1 MDVTKKYIINKYQNE
16 EVDEV
21 EDLVVCEYPLTIFLN
36 DQEFIT
42 LLCSPKSL
50 KNLSIGFLYSEG
62 IIKSASDIDSINI
75 DEKMGYAYIKIGN
88 VSKFAKQL
96 YGKRVIT
103 TGCGKGSIFY
113 NALDSLKCKQFKN
126 NLDID
131 YKKLLDIMKL
141 FNKKSELFL
150 ETGGV
155 HSVGLIDGDDILYF
169 EEDIGRHNAL
179 DKIIG
184 DCLIDN
190 VNIEDKAIITSGRI
204 TSEIVLKCAKLGIG
218 CIISRSAPTNLA
230 IDTGKKLNIE
240 IIGFARGNK
249 LNVYNKNN

>member
-1 MDVTKKYIINKYQNE
+1 MDVTKKYIIQKYQNE

-62 IIKSASDIDSINI
+62 IIKSTSDIDSINI

-113 NALDSLKCKQFKN
+113 NALDSLKCKQFKH

-184 DCLIDN
+184 NCLIDN

>member
-1 MDVTKKYIINKYQNE
+1 MDVTKKYIIKKYQNE

-88 VSKFAKQL
+88 VSKFAKQF

-184 DCLIDN
+184 NCLIDN

>member
-1 MDVTKKYIINKYQNE
+1 MDVTKKYIIKKYQNE

-184 DCLIDN
+184 NCLIDN

>member
-1 MDVTKKYIINKYQNE
+1 MEATKNYIIQKYQDE
-16 EVDEV
+16 EITEI
-21 EDLVVCEYPLTIFLN
+21 EDLVVCEYPFTIFLN
-36 DQEFIT
+36 EQEFIT

-50 KNLSIGFLYSEG
+50 KSLSIGFLYSEG
-62 IIKSASDIDSINI
+62 IIKSVSDIDSINI

-88 VSKFAKQL
+88 LSKFAKQL

-113 NALDSLKCKQFKN
+113 NALDSLKCKNFKN
-126 NLDID
+126 NLDIE
-131 YKKLLDIMKL
+131 YKKLLDIMKV

-155 HSVGLIDGDDILYF
+155 HSVGLIDDNKILYF

-184 DCLIDN
+184 SCLVDN
-190 VNIEDKAIITSGRI
+190 VNIEDKSIITSGRI

-249 LNVYNKNN
+249 LNVYNKNI

>member
-1 MDVTKKYIINKYQNE
+1 MDATKKYIIQKYQNE
-16 EVDEV
+16 EINEV
-21 EDLVVCEYPLTIFLN
+21 EDLVVCEYPFTIFLN
-36 DQEFIT
+36 EQEFIT

-62 IIKSASDIDSINI
+62 IIKSVSDIDSINI
-75 DEKMGYAYIKIGN
+75 DEKVGYVYIEISN
-88 VSKFAKQL
+88 LSKFVKQL

-113 NALDSLKCKQFKN
+113 NALDSLKCKNFKN

-131 YKKLLDIMKL
+131 YKKLLDIMKV

-155 HSVGLIDGDDILYF
+155 HSVGLIDDNKILYF

-184 DCLIDN
+184 SCLVDN
-190 VNIEDKAIITSGRI
+190 VNIEDKSIITSGRI

-218 CIISRSAPTNLA
+218 RIISRSAPTNLA

-249 LNVYNKNN
+249 LNVYNKNI

>member
-1 MDVTKKYIINKYQNE
+1 MDVTKKYIIKKYQNE

-62 IIKSASDIDSINI
+62 IIKSTSDIDSINI

-184 DCLIDN
+184 NCLIDN

>member
-1 MDVTKKYIINKYQNE
+1 M
-16 EVDEV
+16 
-21 EDLVVCEYPLTIFLN
+21 
-36 DQEFIT
+36 
-42 LLCSPKSL
+42 
-50 KNLSIGFLYSEG
+50 YSEG

-184 DCLIDN
+184 NCLIDN

>member
-1 MDVTKKYIINKYQNE
+1 MDVTKKYIIQKYQNE

-126 NLDID
+126 NLDMD

-184 DCLIDN
+184 SCLIDN

>member
-1 MDVTKKYIINKYQNE
+1 MNVTKKYIIKKYQNE

-155 HSVGLIDGDDILYF
+155 HSVGLIDGDEILYF

-184 DCLIDN
+184 NCLIDN

>member
-1 MDVTKKYIINKYQNE
+1 MDVTKKYIIKKYQNE

-184 DCLIDN
+184 NCLIDN

-230 IDTGKKLNIE
+230 IDTGKKLNIG

>member
-1 MDVTKKYIINKYQNE
+1 MDVTKKYIIKKYQNE

-184 DCLIDN
+184 SCLIDN

>member
-1 MDVTKKYIINKYQNE
+1 MDVTKKYIIKKYQNE

-126 NLDID
+126 NLYID

-184 DCLIDN
+184 NCLIDN

>member
-1 MDVTKKYIINKYQNE
+1 MDVTKKYIIKKYQNE

-75 DEKMGYAYIKIGN
+75 DEKMGYAHIKIGN

-155 HSVGLIDGDDILYF
+155 HSVGLIDGECILYF

-184 DCLIDN
+184 SCLIDN

>member
-1 MDVTKKYIINKYQNE
+1 MDVTKKYIIKKYQNE

-62 IIKSASDIDSINI
+62 IIKSVSDIDSINI

-184 DCLIDN
+184 NCLIDN

>member
-1 MDVTKKYIINKYQNE
+1 MDVTKKYIIKKYQNE

-62 IIKSASDIDSINI
+62 IIKSVSDIDNINI

-184 DCLIDN
+184 NCLIDN

>member
-1 MDVTKKYIINKYQNE
+1 MDVTKKYIIKKYQNE

-50 KNLSIGFLYSEG
+50 KNLCIGFLYSEG

-184 DCLIDN
+184 SCLIDN

>member
-1 MDVTKKYIINKYQNE
+1 MDVTKKYIIKKYQNE

-184 DCLIDN
+184 NCLIDN

-230 IDTGKKLNIE
+230 IDTGKKLNME

>member
-1 MDVTKKYIINKYQNE
+1 MDVTKKYIIKKYQNE

-131 YKKLLDIMKL
+131 YKKLLAIMKL

-184 DCLIDN
+184 NCLIDN

>member
-1 MDVTKKYIINKYQNE
+1 MDVTKKYIIKKYQNE

-62 IIKSASDIDSINI
+62 IIKSVSDIDSINI

-126 NLDID
+126 NLDMD

-184 DCLIDN
+184 SCLIDN

>member
-1 MDVTKKYIINKYQNE
+1 MDVTKKYIIKKYQNE

-126 NLDID
+126 NLDMD

-184 DCLIDN
+184 NCLIDN

>member
-1 MDVTKKYIINKYQNE
+1 MDVTKKYIIQKYQNE

-184 DCLIDN
+184 SCLIDN
-190 VNIEDKAIITSGRI
+190 MNIEDKAIITSGRI

>member
-1 MDVTKKYIINKYQNE
+1 MDVTKKYIIQKYQNE

-62 IIKSASDIDSINI
+62 IIKSTSDIDSINI

-113 NALDSLKCKQFKN
+113 NALDSLKCKQFKH

-184 DCLIDN
+184 SCLIDN

-218 CIISRSAPTNLA
+218 CVISRSAPTNLA
-230 IDTGKKLNIE
+230 IDTGKKLNIK

>member
-1 MDVTKKYIINKYQNE
+1 MDVTKKYIIQKYQNE

-184 DCLIDN
+184 SCLIDN

>member
-1 MDVTKKYIINKYQNE
+1 MEVTKKYIIKKYQNE

-184 DCLIDN
+184 NCLIDN

>member
-1 MDVTKKYIINKYQNE
+1 MEATKNYTIQKYQDE
-16 EVDEV
+16 EITEI
-21 EDLVVCEYPLTIFLN
+21 EDLVVCEYPFTIFLN
-36 DQEFIT
+36 EQEFIT

-50 KNLSIGFLYSEG
+50 KSLSIGFLYSEG
-62 IIKSASDIDSINI
+62 IIKSVSDIDSINI

-88 VSKFAKQL
+88 LSKFAKQL

-113 NALDSLKCKQFKN
+113 NALDSLKCKNFKN
-126 NLDID
+126 NLDIE
-131 YKKLLDIMKL
+131 YKKLLDIMKV

-155 HSVGLIDGDDILYF
+155 HSVGLIDDDKILYF

-184 DCLIDN
+184 SCLVDN
-190 VNIEDKAIITSGRI
+190 VNIEDKSIITSGRI

-249 LNVYNKNN
+249 LNVYNKNI

>member
-1 MDVTKKYIINKYQNE
+1 MDVTKKYIIKKYQNE

-88 VSKFAKQL
+88 ISKFAKQL

-184 DCLIDN
+184 NCLIDN

>member
-1 MDVTKKYIINKYQNE
+1 MDVTKKYIIQKYQNE

-113 NALDSLKCKQFKN
+113 NALDSLKCKQFKH

-184 DCLIDN
+184 NCLIDN

>member
-1 MDVTKKYIINKYQNE
+1 METTKRYIIKKYHDE
-16 EVDEV
+16 EIDEV
-21 EDLVVCEYPLTIFLN
+21 EDLVVCEYPFTIFLN
-36 DQEFIT
+36 EQEFIT

-50 KNLSIGFLYSEG
+50 ENLSIGFLYSEG
-62 IIKSASDIDSINI
+62 IIKSVSDIDSINI
-75 DEKMGYAYIKIGN
+75 DEKMGYAYIKLSN
-88 VSKFAKQL
+88 LSKFAKQL

-113 NALDSLKCKQFKN
+113 NALDSLKCKNFKK
-126 NLDID
+126 NLDIN
-131 YKKLLDIMKL
+131 YKKLLDIMKV

-155 HSVGLIDGDDILYF
+155 HSVGLIDNDNILYF

-184 DCLIDN
+184 SCLVDN
-190 VNIEDKAIITSGRI
+190 VNIEDKSIITSGRI

-230 IDTGKKLNIE
+230 IDTGKKLNME

-249 LNVYNKNN
+249 LNVYNKNI

>member
-1 MDVTKKYIINKYQNE
+1 MEATKNYTIQKYQDE
-16 EVDEV
+16 EITEI
-21 EDLVVCEYPLTIFLN
+21 EDLVVCEYPFTIFLN
-36 DQEFIT
+36 EQEFIT

-50 KNLSIGFLYSEG
+50 KSLSIGFLYSEG
-62 IIKSASDIDSINI
+62 IIKSVSDIDSINI

-88 VSKFAKQL
+88 LSKFAKQL

-113 NALDSLKCKQFKN
+113 NALDSLKCKHFKN
-126 NLDID
+126 NLDIE
-131 YKKLLDIMKL
+131 YKKLLDIMKV

-155 HSVGLIDGDDILYF
+155 HSVGLIDDDKILYF

-184 DCLIDN
+184 SCLADN
-190 VNIEDKAIITSGRI
+190 VNIEDKSIITSGRI

-249 LNVYNKNN
+249 LNVYNKNI

>member
-1 MDVTKKYIINKYQNE
+1 MDVTKKYIIKKYQNE